1 MLRAQEVTSSIQ
13 ISKEA
18 ILRLSII
25 CFPQEKS
32 RTGWR
37 TADRRARIRKNV
49 SKFSSNL
56 TKPQNR
62 GSLKYNE
69 QYRLAFGGKV
79 PGCPENS
86 SERKNGLTT
95 SALNTIQEL
104 TKNVFGPDR
113 IRKPPLSGYYQA
125 KTEINQDTS
134 VHLFT
139 GRVESAA
146 TGCRVAHMAVD
157 HSERDSGSPS
167 YVRNTTP
174 ICAAQ
179 TNDVEVT

>member
-1 MLRAQEVTSSIQ
+1 MLRAQEITSTIQ

-37 TADRRARIRKNV
+37 TADRRARIIKNA
-49 SKFSSNL
+49 SIFSSNPQ
-56 TKPQNR
+56 KPRNR
-62 GSLKYNE
+62 GSYESDE
-69 QYRLAFGGKV
+69 QCRLAAGGEV
-79 PGCPENS
+79 PACPENS
-86 SERKNGLTT
+86 CESKSGLTI
-95 SALNTIQEL
+95 SALNARQEL
-104 TKNVFGPDR
+104 TKNAFGKHG
-113 IRKPPLSGYYQA
+113 IRKPPLFGYYQA

-146 TGCRVAHMAVD
+146 TGCSVAHMAAD
-157 HSERDSGSPS
+157 HSERDTGSPS

-179 TNDVEVT
+179 TNDVELT